1 MLEEIESMKVQ
12 RLCKKLLLL
21 LLIAASLCQ
30 MAFAASASFLYTSQ
44 NVSWVEMEG
53 DDVFQIDGDTA
64 SRTRPTAAP
73 GEWLQ
78 MRLPLRANIGADEVL
93 QSIQV
98 MALTPESSREAS
110 SWPFSITD
118 FEADCVHFPS
128 LYDWRVSALWDDDEL
143 DMTFKVPVPSSAQAG
158 TYKLYFKITAT
169 LYDGSGNSEEV
180 ELKLAAACEVTSS
193 TSGSTAGTA
202 DTSFAGVQPNDNDKV
217 VSSNVHALLI
227 ADAGVSAPAV
237 KPGENAEI
245 LMPLVVNRE
254 YLPSDLYFLRNI
266 TIEPSIPT
274 TIKDIGNWPFDI
286 TSISYVR
293 HLDDMTYNSRADVE
307 YSIPVSQ
314 SAKKGVYPIDFTI
327 WATVWRYD
335 EMNGTDIQ
343 EDVKFTV
350 TIYVTVTEDGSES
363 GVTSE
368 LGALTTVSV
377 DEDGQHIAAPRGNC
391 GQRITFTLPLV
402 NRGKNLTDITITPK
416 VSSNLNEFPFVT
428 EQVNYGQTIP
438 DMAPGEMVMV
448 EFDFQLSPR
457 VTQGNKPVTFQ
468 CVYKEN
474 GAEKTCEV
482 TSYVYVVY
490 GYEEPNT
497 QSAPPVHIESY
508 SVTVDGEPV
517 ERLFAGDEAVLTM
530 TIRNND
536 ANVNARKVRIGASI
550 DTKVLL
556 FAMGE
561 TDTKYVDVIESGET
575 AQISYKLTVANDA
588 AEGPTNFSVTI
599 NYENWEVTQ
608 ASASQTLP
616 LSVKQPVRVEIGEPT
631 IYDSDAKPDE
641 PVAMSLSIVNKGR
654 SKIYNVSID
663 VNGKGLSMYE
673 DYYGGDVLPA
683 AKLNPDI
690 LVASTTA
697 GKCTGELIVCY
708 EDSEGERYEE
718 KVPVSFTVAETPI
731 VEQPQQTDSQ
741 ITTQE
746 LEQPKKTLSTGAK
759 IGIGAAAVVTLG
771 GVGLGIRLK
780 KRRGKY
786 EIS

>member
-1 MLEEIESMKVQ
+1 MRVQ
-12 RLCKKLLLL
+12 KMCRRLVLLLL
-21 LLIAASLCQ
+21 AAACLCQ
-30 MAFAASASFLYTSQ
+30 MALAVNSNFRYGSK
-44 NVSWVEMEG
+44 NVNWVEMEG
-53 DDVFQIDGDTA
+53 SDVLLIDGDA
-64 SRTRPTAAP
+64 AERSHPTANA
-73 GEWLQ
+73 GDWLKVKF
-78 MRLPLRANIGADEVL
+78 PLRANVGDGVL
-93 QSIQV
+93 QNIRV
-98 MALTPESSREAS
+98 EACEPESLSEAR
-110 SWPFSITD
+110 SWPFNTSD
-118 FEADCVHFPS
+118 FSGSCDLFAS
-128 LYDWRVSALWDDDEL
+128 SSDWYVAALWDDDEMN
-143 DMTFKVPVPSSAQAG
+143 MTFRVPVPSGTAAG
-158 TYKLYFKITAT
+158 TYKLYFTITSVY
-169 LYDGSGNSEEV
+169 YDENNRQYDDETFLIADVEVLAGSSS
-180 ELKLAAACEVTSS
+180 SS
-193 TSGSTAGTA
+193 TSTAA
-202 DTSFAGVQPNDNDKV
+202 TSFDGVKPNDNDKV

-227 ADAGVSAPAV
+227 ADAGVSAPTA

-314 SAKKGVYPIDFTI
+314 TAKKGVYPIDFTI

-350 TIYVTVTEDGSES
+350 TIYVNVTEDGADS
-363 GVTSE
+363 GVTSD

-377 DEDGQHIAAPRGNC
+377 DEDGQHIAAPRGNA

-402 NRGKNLTDITITPK
+402 NRGKNLTEITIAPK
-416 VSSNLNEFPFVT
+416 VSSNLNECPFVV
-428 EQVNYGQTIP
+428 EQTNYGQTIP
-438 DMAPGEMVMV
+438 DMAPGDTVMV
-448 EFDFQLSPR
+448 EFDFQLSPYA
-457 VTQGNKPVTFQ
+457 TQGNKPVTFE
-468 CVYKEN
+468 CTYKEN
-474 GAEKTCEV
+474 GTQKTCEV
-482 TSYVYVVY
+482 TSFVYVVY

-497 QSAPPVHIESY
+497 ASAPPVHIESY
-508 SVTVDGEPV
+508 SLTVDGQPV
-517 ERLFAGDEAVLTM
+517 NQLFAGDEAVLSM

-536 ANVNARKVRIGASI
+536 QNVNARKVRIGASI

-556 FAMGE
+556 FTMGE
-561 TDTKYVDVIESGET
+561 TDTKYVDVIESGKS
-575 AQISYKLTVANDA
+575 ADISYKITVANEA
-588 AEGPTNFSVTI
+588 AEGPTNFSVTL

-616 LSVKQPVRVEIGEPT
+616 LSVKQPVRVEVGEPT
-631 IYDSDAKPDE
+631 IYDSDAKPEE
-641 PVAMSLSIVNKGR
+641 PIAMSLNIVNKGR

-663 VNGKGLSMYE
+663 VEGKGLSMYE

-690 LVASTTA
+690 LVSSTTA
-697 GKCTGELIVCY
+697 GKCSGNLLVHY
-708 EDSEGERYEE
+708 EDSEGEAYTET
-718 KVPVSFTVAETPI
+718 VPVSFTVAEQPVVQQPEQNDQIQSEPI
-731 VEQPQQTDSQ
+731 
-741 ITTQE
+741 
-746 LEQPKKTLSTGAK
+746 EQPKKKLSTGA
-759 IGIGAAAVVTLG
+759 ILGGGAAILALG
-771 GVGLGIRLK
+771 GTGLGIALK